1 MTTFWVVAGAFIVA
15 TLMFILPTLIKSRQG
30 KIAALERQ
38 TANIAIYR
46 DQLAELDADLSNDV
60 LSKEQHEKSKH
71 ELQKRMLQDVN
82 VSHTESDADATSG
95 KTRGLATAVVIM
107 LAIPLAA
114 VSLYMTIGDT
124 RGLLPQSQ
132 LANATQ
138 FHSEN
143 IAGVPQGH
151 TEIKSV
157 VDNLVARLQN
167 NPEDIEG
174 WVMLGRTYA
183 ILGQYQQASAT
194 YAKLVEVVP
203 DNAQLLSDYAD
214 VLAMTN
220 NGSLIGRPAELITQA
235 LSVDP
240 EYPKAL
246 ALAGTVEFE
255 KENYEQ
261 AANYW
266 QRLVALI
273 PQDSELATSVASSIE
288 QARTLAAT
296 KGGKE
301 DHPVQLAQN
310 SKITSD
316 LPHDVTP
323 LPDEVTVAT
332 NSVASTKISGRVTIN
347 PDLAGKISA
356 TDVLFVFA
364 RAKTG
369 PKMPLAILRLSAK
382 DLPATFSLDDNMAM
396 TPTMKMSSFPEVVI
410 GARVSKSGQAVPT
423 SGDLEGFSQPVKLGA
438 KDILIT
444 IDQIIP

>member
-1 MTTFWVVAGAFIVA
+1 MATFWVVAGVFIVA
-15 TLMFILPTLIKSRQG
+15 SLMFVLPTLIKSRQG
-30 KIAALERQ
+30 KITALERQ

-46 DQLAELDADLSNDV
+46 DQMAELDADLSNDV
-60 LSKEQHEKSKH
+60 LSKEQYEKSKQ

-82 VSHTESDADATSG
+82 VSGTRSDTDASPS
-95 KTRGLATAVVIM
+95 KARGLVTAVVIM
-107 LAIPLAA
+107 LAIPLTA

-143 IAGVPQGH
+143 MGGMSQGH
-151 TEIKSV
+151 AEIKSV
-157 VDNLVARLQN
+157 VDNLVARLQD

-183 ILGQYQQASAT
+183 IMGQYQQASAT
-194 YAKLVEVVP
+194 YAKLVEMIP

-220 NGSLIGRPAELITQA
+220 NGSLIGKPAELITQA
-235 LSVDP
+235 LSIDP

-273 PQDSELATSVASSIE
+273 PEDSQLATSVTSSIE
-288 QARTLAAT
+288 QARTLAA
-296 KGGKE
+296 KGKE

-310 SKITSD
+310 SKISTD
-316 LPHDVTP
+316 LSHDAASS
-323 LPDEVTVAT
+323 DEVKVAA
-332 NSVASTKISGRVTIN
+332 SPIMSTKISGKIIIN
-347 PDLAGKISA
+347 PDLAGKVSA

-369 PKMPLAILRLSAK
+369 SKMPLAILRLSAK
-382 DLPATFSLDDNMAM
+382 DLPATFSLDDDMAM

-410 GARVSKSGQAVPT
+410 GARVSKSGQAVPAR
-423 SGDLEGFSQPVKLGA
+423 GDLEGFSQPVKLGD
-438 KDILIT
+438 KDVLIT
-444 IDQIIP
+444 IDQIVP

>member
-1 MTTFWVVAGAFIVA
+1 MTTFWVIAGFFIVA
-15 TLMFILPTLIKSRQG
+15 ALMFILPTLIKGRQG
-30 KIAALERQ
+30 KITALERQ

-46 DQLAELDADLSNDV
+46 DQLAELEADLSNDV
-60 LSKEQHEKSKH
+60 LSKEQYEKSKQ
-71 ELQKRMLQDVN
+71 ELQKRMLQDVS
-82 VSHTESDADATSG
+82 VSGVGSDVRISPN
-95 KTRGLATAVVIM
+95 KTRGLVTAVVVI
-107 LAIPLAA
+107 LAIPLTA

-143 IAGVPQGH
+143 MAGMPQGH
-151 TEIKSV
+151 AEINSV
-157 VDNLVARLQN
+157 VDNLVARLQD

-183 ILGQYQQASAT
+183 IMGKFQEASAT
-194 YAKLVEVVP
+194 YGKLVEMIP

-220 NGSLIGRPAELITQA
+220 NGSLIGRPAELINQA

-266 QRLVALI
+266 QKLLGLI
-273 PQDSELATSVASSIE
+273 PQDSQLATSVSNSID
-288 QARTLAAT
+288 QAKSLAV
-296 KGGKE
+296 KGKE
-301 DHPVQLAQN
+301 GQPVQLAQN

-316 LPHDVTP
+316 LPHEAAQAVSETAAAGESNDP
-323 LPDEVTVAT
+323 A
-332 NSVASTKISGRVTIN
+332 KISGKVAISSDLIN
-347 PDLAGKISA
+347 KMSPN
-356 TDVLFVFA
+356 DVLFVFA

-382 DLPATFSLDDNMAM
+382 DLPTTFSLDDDMAM

-410 GARVSKSGQAVPT
+410 GARVSKSGQAVPS

-438 KDILIT
+438 KDVMIT
-444 IDQIIP
+444 IDQVVP

>member
-1 MTTFWVVAGAFIVA
+1 MTTFWVIAGFFIVA
-15 TLMFILPTLIKSRQG
+15 ALMFILPTLIKGRQG
-30 KIAALERQ
+30 KITALERQ

-46 DQLAELDADLSNDV
+46 DQLAELEADLSNDV
-60 LSKEQHEKSKH
+60 LSKEQYEKSKQ
-71 ELQKRMLQDVN
+71 ELQKRMLQDVS
-82 VSHTESDADATSG
+82 VSGVGSDVRISPN
-95 KTRGLATAVVIM
+95 KTRGLVTAVVVI
-107 LAIPLAA
+107 LAIPLTA

-143 IAGVPQGH
+143 MAGMPQGH
-151 TEIKSV
+151 AEINSV
-157 VDNLVARLQN
+157 VDNLVARLQD

-183 ILGQYQQASAT
+183 IMGKFQEASAT
-194 YAKLVEVVP
+194 YGKLVEMIP

-220 NGSLIGRPAELITQA
+220 NGSLIGRPAELINQA

-266 QRLVALI
+266 QKLLGLI
-273 PQDSELATSVASSIE
+273 PQDSQLATSVSNSID
-288 QARTLAAT
+288 QAKSLAV
-296 KGGKE
+296 KGKE
-301 DHPVQLAQN
+301 GQPVQLAQN

-316 LPHDVTP
+316 LPHEAVQAVSETAAAGDSNDP
-323 LPDEVTVAT
+323 A
-332 NSVASTKISGRVTIN
+332 KISGKVAISSDLIN
-347 PDLAGKISA
+347 KISPN
-356 TDVLFVFA
+356 DVLFVFA

-382 DLPATFSLDDNMAM
+382 DLPTTFSLDDDMAM

-410 GARVSKSGQAVPT
+410 GARVSKSGQAVPS

-438 KDILIT
+438 KDVMIT
-444 IDQIIP
+444 IDQVVP

>member
-1 MTTFWVVAGAFIVA
+1 MATFWVVAGVFIVA
-15 TLMFILPTLIKSRQG
+15 SLMFVLPTLIKSRQG
-30 KIAALERQ
+30 KITALERQ

-46 DQLAELDADLSNDV
+46 DQMAELDADLSNDV
-60 LSKEQHEKSKH
+60 LSKEQYEKSKQ

-82 VSHTESDADATSG
+82 VSGTRSDTDASPS
-95 KTRGLATAVVIM
+95 KARGLVTAVVIM
-107 LAIPLAA
+107 LAIPLTA

-143 IAGVPQGH
+143 MGGMSQGH
-151 TEIKSV
+151 AEIKSV
-157 VDNLVARLQN
+157 VDNLVARLQD

-183 ILGQYQQASAT
+183 IMGQYQQASAT
-194 YAKLVEVVP
+194 YAKLVEMIP

-220 NGSLIGRPAELITQA
+220 NGSLIGKPAELITQA
-235 LSVDP
+235 LSIDP

-273 PQDSELATSVASSIE
+273 PEDSQLATSVTSSIE
-288 QARTLAAT
+288 QARTLAA
-296 KGGKE
+296 KGKE

-310 SKITSD
+310 SKISTD
-316 LPHDVTP
+316 LSHDAASS
-323 LPDEVTVAT
+323 DEVKVAA
-332 NSVASTKISGRVTIN
+332 NPIMSTKISGKIIIN
-347 PDLAGKISA
+347 PDLAGKVSA

-369 PKMPLAILRLSAK
+369 SKMPLAILRLSAK
-382 DLPATFSLDDNMAM
+382 DLPATFSLDDDMAM

-410 GARVSKSGQAVPT
+410 GARVSKSGQAVPAR
-423 SGDLEGFSQPVKLGA
+423 GDLEGFSQPVKLGD
-438 KDILIT
+438 KDVLIT
-444 IDQIIP
+444 IDQIVP

>member
-1 MTTFWVVAGAFIVA
+1 MTTFWVIAGFFIVA
-15 TLMFILPTLIKSRQG
+15 ALMFILPTLIKGRQG
-30 KIAALERQ
+30 KITALERQ

-46 DQLAELDADLSNDV
+46 DQLAELEADLSNDV
-60 LSKEQHEKSKH
+60 LSKEQYEKSKQ
-71 ELQKRMLQDVN
+71 ELQKRMLQDVS
-82 VSHTESDADATSG
+82 VSGVGSDVRISPN
-95 KTRGLATAVVIM
+95 KTRGLVTAVVVI
-107 LAIPLAA
+107 LAIPLTA

-143 IAGVPQGH
+143 MAGMPQGH
-151 TEIKSV
+151 AEINSV
-157 VDNLVARLQN
+157 VDNLVARLQD

-183 ILGQYQQASAT
+183 IMGKFQEASAT
-194 YAKLVEVVP
+194 YGKLVEMIP

-220 NGSLIGRPAELITQA
+220 NGSLIGRPAELINQA

-266 QRLVALI
+266 QKLLGLI
-273 PQDSELATSVASSIE
+273 PQDSQLATSVSNSID
-288 QARTLAAT
+288 QAKSLAI
-296 KGGKE
+296 KGKE
-301 DHPVQLAQN
+301 GQPVQLAQN

-316 LPHDVTP
+316 LPHEAAQAVSETAAAGDSNDP
-323 LPDEVTVAT
+323 A
-332 NSVASTKISGRVTIN
+332 KISGKVAISSDLIN
-347 PDLAGKISA
+347 KMSPN
-356 TDVLFVFA
+356 DVLFVFA

-382 DLPATFSLDDNMAM
+382 DLPTTFSLNDDMAM

-410 GARVSKSGQAVPT
+410 GARVSKSGQAVPS

-438 KDILIT
+438 KDVMIT
-444 IDQIIP
+444 IDQVVP

>member
-1 MTTFWVVAGAFIVA
+1 MTTFWVIAGFFIVA
-15 TLMFILPTLIKSRQG
+15 ALMFILPTLIKGRQG
-30 KIAALERQ
+30 KITALERQ

-46 DQLAELDADLSNDV
+46 DQLAELEADLSNDV
-60 LSKEQHEKSKH
+60 LSKEQYEKSKQ
-71 ELQKRMLQDVN
+71 ELQKRMLQDVS
-82 VSHTESDADATSG
+82 VSGVGSDVRISPN
-95 KTRGLATAVVIM
+95 KTRGLVTAVVVI
-107 LAIPLAA
+107 LAIPLTA

-143 IAGVPQGH
+143 MAGMPQGH
-151 TEIKSV
+151 AEINSV
-157 VDNLVARLQN
+157 VDNLVARLQD

-183 ILGQYQQASAT
+183 IMGKFQEASAT
-194 YAKLVEVVP
+194 YGKLVEMIP

-220 NGSLIGRPAELITQA
+220 NGSLIGRPAELINQA

-266 QRLVALI
+266 QKLLGLI
-273 PQDSELATSVASSIE
+273 PQDSQLATSVSNSID
-288 QARTLAAT
+288 QAKSLAV
-296 KGGKE
+296 KGKE
-301 DHPVQLAQN
+301 GQPVQLAQN

-316 LPHDVTP
+316 LPHEAAQAVSETAAAGDSNDP
-323 LPDEVTVAT
+323 A
-332 NSVASTKISGRVTIN
+332 KISGKVAISSDLIN
-347 PDLAGKISA
+347 KMSPN
-356 TDVLFVFA
+356 DVLFVFA

-382 DLPATFSLDDNMAM
+382 DLPTTFSLNDDMAM

-410 GARVSKSGQAVPT
+410 GARVSKSGQAVPS

-438 KDILIT
+438 KDVMIT
-444 IDQIIP
+444 IDQVVP

>member
-1 MTTFWVVAGAFIVA
+1 MTTFWVIAGFFIVA
-15 TLMFILPTLIKSRQG
+15 ALMFILPTLIKGRQG
-30 KIAALERQ
+30 KITALERQ

-46 DQLAELDADLSNDV
+46 DQLAELEADLSNDV
-60 LSKEQHEKSKH
+60 LSKEQYEKSKQ
-71 ELQKRMLQDVN
+71 ELQKRMLQDVS
-82 VSHTESDADATSG
+82 VSGVGSDVRISPN
-95 KTRGLATAVVIM
+95 KTRGLVTAVVVI
-107 LAIPLAA
+107 LAIPLTA

-143 IAGVPQGH
+143 MAGMPQGH
-151 TEIKSV
+151 AEINSV
-157 VDNLVARLQN
+157 VDNLVARLQD

-183 ILGQYQQASAT
+183 IMGKFQEASAT
-194 YAKLVEVVP
+194 YGKLVEIIP

-220 NGSLIGRPAELITQA
+220 NGSLIGRPAELINQA

-266 QRLVALI
+266 QKLLGLI
-273 PQDSELATSVASSIE
+273 PQDSQLATSVSNSID
-288 QARTLAAT
+288 QAKSLAV
-296 KGGKE
+296 KGKE
-301 DHPVQLAQN
+301 GQPVQLAQN

-316 LPHDVTP
+316 LPHEAAQAVSETAAAGDSNDP
-323 LPDEVTVAT
+323 A
-332 NSVASTKISGRVTIN
+332 KISGKVAISSDLIN
-347 PDLAGKISA
+347 KMSPN
-356 TDVLFVFA
+356 DVLFVFA

-382 DLPATFSLDDNMAM
+382 DLPTTFSLDDDMAM

-410 GARVSKSGQAVPT
+410 GARVSKSGQAVPS

-438 KDILIT
+438 KDVMIT
-444 IDQIIP
+444 IDQVVP

>member
-15 TLMFILPTLIKSRQG
+15 ALMFIIPTLIKGRQG
-30 KIAALERQ
+30 KVTALDRQ

-46 DQLAELDADLSNDV
+46 DQIAELDADLSNDV
-60 LSKEQHEKSKH
+60 LSQEQHEKSKQ

-82 VSHTESDADATSG
+82 ISG
-95 KTRGLATAVVIM
+95 AGPDTPISSNKTRGLATAVVII

-143 IAGVPQGH
+143 MGEMPQGH
-151 TEIKSV
+151 AGIKSV
-157 VDNLVARLQN
+157 VDNLVARLQA

-174 WVMLGRTYA
+174 WIMLGRTYA
-183 ILGQYQQASAT
+183 ILGQYDQASAT
-194 YAKLVEVVP
+194 YAKLVEMVP

-220 NGSLIGRPAELITQA
+220 DGSLLGKPAELITQA
-235 LSVDP
+235 LSIDP

-255 KENYEQ
+255 KESYEQ

-266 QRLVALI
+266 QRLLTLI
-273 PQDSELATSVASSIE
+273 PQDSQLATSVSSSIE
-288 QARTLAAT
+288 KAKTLAAT
-296 KGGKE
+296 NGGKE
-301 DHPVQLAQN
+301 DQPVQLAQN
-310 SKITSD
+310 SKISSD
-316 LPHDVTP
+316 LPHEVASS
-323 LPDEVTVAT
+323 DEAT
-332 NSVASTKISGRVTIN
+332 IANNAGTSTKISGKVLISPN
-347 PDLAGKISA
+347 LASKISA

-369 PKMPLAILRLSAK
+369 SKMPLAILRLSAK
-382 DLPATFSLDDNMAM
+382 DLPATFSLDDDMAM
-396 TPTMKMSSFPEVVI
+396 MPTMKMSSFPEVVI
-410 GARVSKSGQAVPT
+410 GARISKSGQAVPV
-423 SGDLEGFSQPVKLGA
+423 SGDLEGFSQPVKLGD
-438 KDILIT
+438 KDVLIT
-444 IDQIIP
+444 INQIVP

>member
-1 MTTFWVVAGAFIVA
+1 MTTFWVIAGFFIVA
-15 TLMFILPTLIKSRQG
+15 ALMFILPTLIKGRQG
-30 KIAALERQ
+30 KITALERQ

-46 DQLAELDADLSNDV
+46 DQLAELEADLSNDV
-60 LSKEQHEKSKH
+60 LSKEQYEKSKQ
-71 ELQKRMLQDVN
+71 ELQKRMLQDVS
-82 VSHTESDADATSG
+82 VSGVGSDVRISPN
-95 KTRGLATAVVIM
+95 KTRGLVTAVVVI
-107 LAIPLAA
+107 LAIPLTA

-143 IAGVPQGH
+143 MAGMPQGH
-151 TEIKSV
+151 AEINSV
-157 VDNLVARLQN
+157 VDNLVARLQD

-183 ILGQYQQASAT
+183 IMGKFQEASAT
-194 YAKLVEVVP
+194 YGKLVEMIP

-220 NGSLIGRPAELITQA
+220 NGSLIGRPAELINQA

-266 QRLVALI
+266 QKLLGLI
-273 PQDSELATSVASSIE
+273 PQDSQLATSVSNSID
-288 QARTLAAT
+288 QAKSLAV
-296 KGGKE
+296 KGKE
-301 DHPVQLAQN
+301 GQPVQLAQN

-316 LPHDVTP
+316 LPHEAAQAVSETAAAGDSNDP
-323 LPDEVTVAT
+323 A
-332 NSVASTKISGRVTIN
+332 KISGKVAIN
-347 PDLAGKISA
+347 SDLINKMSPN
-356 TDVLFVFA
+356 DVLFVFA

-382 DLPATFSLDDNMAM
+382 DLPTTFSLNDDMAM

-410 GARVSKSGQAVPT
+410 GARVSKSGQAVPS

-438 KDILIT
+438 KDVMIT
-444 IDQIIP
+444 IDQVVP

>member
-1 MTTFWVVAGAFIVA
+1 MTTFWVIAGFFIVA
-15 TLMFILPTLIKSRQG
+15 ALMFILPTLIKGRQG
-30 KIAALERQ
+30 KITALERQ

-46 DQLAELDADLSNDV
+46 DQLAELEADLSNDV
-60 LSKEQHEKSKH
+60 LSKEQYEKSKQ
-71 ELQKRMLQDVN
+71 ELQKRMLQDVS
-82 VSHTESDADATSG
+82 VSGVGSDIRISPN
-95 KTRGLATAVVIM
+95 KTRGLVTAVVVI
-107 LAIPLAA
+107 LAIPLTA

-143 IAGVPQGH
+143 MAGMPQGH
-151 TEIKSV
+151 AEINSV
-157 VDNLVARLQN
+157 VDNLVARLQD

-183 ILGQYQQASAT
+183 IMGKFQEASAT
-194 YAKLVEVVP
+194 YGKLVEMIP

-220 NGSLIGRPAELITQA
+220 NGSLIGRPAELINQA

-266 QRLVALI
+266 QKLLGLI
-273 PQDSELATSVASSIE
+273 PQDSQLATSVSNSID
-288 QARTLAAT
+288 QAKSLAI
-296 KGGKE
+296 KGKE
-301 DHPVQLAQN
+301 GQPVQLAQN

-316 LPHDVTP
+316 LPHEAAQAVSETAAAGDSNDP
-323 LPDEVTVAT
+323 A
-332 NSVASTKISGRVTIN
+332 KISGKVAISSDLIN
-347 PDLAGKISA
+347 KISPN
-356 TDVLFVFA
+356 DVLFVFA

-382 DLPATFSLDDNMAM
+382 DLPTTFSLDDDMAM

-410 GARVSKSGQAVPT
+410 GARVSKSGQAVPS

-438 KDILIT
+438 KDIMIT
-444 IDQIIP
+444 IDQVVP

>member
-1 MTTFWVVAGAFIVA
+1 MTTFWVVAGIFIVA
-15 TLMFILPTLIKSRQG
+15 ALMFILPTLIRGRHQSVT
-30 KIAALERQ
+30 ALERE

-46 DQLAELDADLSNDV
+46 DQLAELEADLNNDV
-60 LSKEQHEKSKH
+60 LSKEQYEKSKQ

-82 VSHTESDADATSG
+82 VSRSGSESQISSS
-95 KTRGLATAVVIM
+95 KTRGLVTAVVVI
-107 LAIPLAA
+107 LAIPLSA
-114 VSLYMTIGDT
+114 VSLYMAVGDT

-143 IAGVPQGH
+143 MAGMPQGH
-151 TEIKSV
+151 AEIKSV
-157 VDNLVARLQN
+157 VDNLVARLQS

-183 ILGQYQQASAT
+183 IMGQFQEASAT
-194 YAKLVEVVP
+194 YGKLVEMIP

-220 NGSLIGRPAELITQA
+220 NGSLIGRPAELISQA
-235 LSVDP
+235 LSIDP

-266 QRLVALI
+266 QKLLGLI
-273 PQDSELATSVASSIE
+273 PQDSQLATSVSNSID
-288 QARTLAAT
+288 QAKSLAA
-296 KGGKE
+296 KGKE
-301 DHPVQLAQN
+301 DQPVQLAQN
-310 SKITSD
+310 SKVSSD
-316 LPHDVTP
+316 LPSETKAVSESTP
-323 LPDEVTVAT
+323 LVDPTDP
-332 NSVASTKISGRVTIN
+332 TKISGKVTIK
-347 PDLAGKISA
+347 PDLMSKVLPN
-356 TDVLFVFA
+356 DVLFVFA

-382 DLPATFSLDDNMAM
+382 DLPATFSLDDDMAM

-438 KDILIT
+438 KDVMIT
-444 IDQIIP
+444 IDQVIP

>member
-1 MTTFWVVAGAFIVA
+1 MTTFWIVAGVFIVA
-15 TLMFILPTLIKSRQG
+15 ALMFVLPTLIKSRHG
-30 KIAALERQ
+30 KITTLERQ

-46 DQLAELDADLSNDV
+46 DQIAELNTDLSNDV
-60 LSKEQHEKSKH
+60 LSKEQFEKSKQ

-82 VSHTESDADATSG
+82 ISS
-95 KTRGLATAVVIM
+95 TRPDTHALPNNTRSFVTAIIIV
-107 LAIPLAA
+107 LAIPLTA
-114 VSLYMTIGDT
+114 VSLYMAVGDT

-143 IAGVPQGH
+143 MAEMPQGH
-151 TEIKSV
+151 AEIKSV
-157 VDNLVARLQN
+157 VDNLVARLQD

-183 ILGQYQQASAT
+183 ILGQFQQASAT
-194 YAKLVEVVP
+194 YAKLVEMIP

-220 NGSLIGRPAELITQA
+220 NGSLVGKPEELIMQA
-235 LSVDP
+235 LSFDP
-240 EYPKAL
+240 DYPKAL

-261 AANYW
+261 AVGFW
-266 QRLVALI
+266 QRLLALI
-273 PQDSELATSVASSIE
+273 PQDSELATSVDSSIK
-288 QARTLAAT
+288 QAKALAT

-310 SKITSD
+310 SKISSD
-316 LPHDVTP
+316 LPHDVASA
-323 LPDEVTVAT
+323 DEAIVAT
-332 NSVASTKISGRVTIN
+332 NAVAASKISGKVIIN
-347 PDLAGKISA
+347 SDLAGKVSA

-369 PKMPLAILRLSAK
+369 PKMPLAILRLSAN
-382 DLPATFSLDDNMAM
+382 DLPAVFSLDDNMAM

-410 GARVSKSGQAVPT
+410 GARVSKSGQAVPV
-423 SGDLEGFSQPVKLGA
+423 SGDLEGFSQPVKLGD
-438 KDILIT
+438 KDVLIT
-444 IDQIIP
+444 IDQVVP

>member
-1 MTTFWVVAGAFIVA
+1 MTTFWVIAGFFIVA
-15 TLMFILPTLIKSRQG
+15 ALMFILPTLIKGRQG
-30 KIAALERQ
+30 KITALERQ

-46 DQLAELDADLSNDV
+46 DQLAELEADLSNDV
-60 LSKEQHEKSKH
+60 LSKEQYEKSKQ
-71 ELQKRMLQDVN
+71 ELQKRMLQDVS
-82 VSHTESDADATSG
+82 VSGVGSDVRISPN
-95 KTRGLATAVVIM
+95 KTRGLVTAVVVI
-107 LAIPLAA
+107 LAIPLTA

-143 IAGVPQGH
+143 MAGMPQGH
-151 TEIKSV
+151 AEINSV
-157 VDNLVARLQN
+157 VDNLVARLQD

-183 ILGQYQQASAT
+183 IMGKFQEASAT
-194 YAKLVEVVP
+194 YGKLVEMIP

-220 NGSLIGRPAELITQA
+220 NGSLIGRPAELINQA
-235 LSVDP
+235 LSIDP

-266 QRLVALI
+266 QKLLGLI
-273 PQDSELATSVASSIE
+273 PQDSQLATSVSNSID
-288 QARTLAAT
+288 QAKSLAV
-296 KGGKE
+296 KGKE
-301 DHPVQLAQN
+301 GQPVQLAQN

-316 LPHDVTP
+316 LPHEAAQAVSETAAAGDSNDP
-323 LPDEVTVAT
+323 A
-332 NSVASTKISGRVTIN
+332 KISGKVAISSDLIN
-347 PDLAGKISA
+347 KMSPN
-356 TDVLFVFA
+356 DVLFVFA

-382 DLPATFSLDDNMAM
+382 DLPTTFSLNDDMAM

-410 GARVSKSGQAVPT
+410 GARVSKSGQAVPS

-438 KDILIT
+438 KDVMIT
-444 IDQIIP
+444 IDQVVP

>member
-1 MTTFWVVAGAFIVA
+1 MTTFWVVAGAFIVTA
-15 TLMFILPTLIKSRQG
+15 LMFVLPTLIKSRQG
-30 KIAALERQ
+30 KITALERQ

-46 DQLAELDADLSNDV
+46 DQIAELDADLSNDV
-60 LSKEQHEKSKH
+60 LSKEQYEKSKQ
-71 ELQKRMLQDVN
+71 ELQKRMLLDVN
-82 VSHTESDADATSG
+82 ASGTESGTDALPSKA
-95 KTRGLATAVVIM
+95 RGLVTAVVIM
-107 LAIPLAA
+107 LAIPLTAI
-114 VSLYMTIGDT
+114 SLYMTIGDT

-143 IAGVPQGH
+143 MAGVPQGH
-151 TEIKSV
+151 AEIKSV
-157 VDNLVARLQN
+157 VDNLVARLQD

-183 ILGQYQQASAT
+183 IMGQYQQASAT
-194 YAKLVEVVP
+194 YAKLVEMIP

-220 NGSLIGRPAELITQA
+220 NGSLIGRPAELIAHA
-235 LSVDP
+235 LSIDP

-273 PQDSELATSVASSIE
+273 PEDSQLAASVTSSIE
-288 QARTLAAT
+288 QAKTLAV
-296 KGGKE
+296 KGKE

-310 SKITSD
+310 SKISSD
-316 LPHDVTP
+316 LQHDATSS
-323 LPDEVTVAT
+323 DEVKIAA
-332 NSVASTKISGRVTIN
+332 NSITSTKVSGKVIIS
-347 PDLAGKISA
+347 PDLASKVSA

-369 PKMPLAILRLSAK
+369 SKMPLAILRLSAK
-382 DLPATFSLDDNMAM
+382 DLPATFSLDDDMAM

-423 SGDLEGFSQPVKLGA
+423 SGDLEGFSQPVKLGD
-438 KDILIT
+438 KDVLIT

>member
-1 MTTFWVVAGAFIVA
+1 MTTFWVIAGFFIVA
-15 TLMFILPTLIKSRQG
+15 ALMFILPTLIKGRQG
-30 KIAALERQ
+30 KITALERQ

-46 DQLAELDADLSNDV
+46 DQLAELEADLSNDV
-60 LSKEQHEKSKH
+60 LSKEQYEKSKQ
-71 ELQKRMLQDVN
+71 ELQKRMLQDVS
-82 VSHTESDADATSG
+82 VSGVGSDVRISPN
-95 KTRGLATAVVIM
+95 KTRGLVTAVVVI
-107 LAIPLAA
+107 LAIPLTA

-143 IAGVPQGH
+143 MAGMPQGH
-151 TEIKSV
+151 AEINSV
-157 VDNLVARLQN
+157 VDNLVARLQD

-183 ILGQYQQASAT
+183 IMGKFQEASAT
-194 YAKLVEVVP
+194 YGKLVEMIP

-220 NGSLIGRPAELITQA
+220 NGSLIGRPAELINQA

-266 QRLVALI
+266 QKLLGLI
-273 PQDSELATSVASSIE
+273 PQDSQLATSVSNSID
-288 QARTLAAT
+288 QAKSLAV
-296 KGGKE
+296 KGKE
-301 DHPVQLAQN
+301 GQPVQLAQN

-316 LPHDVTP
+316 LPHEAAQAVSETAAGDSNDP
-323 LPDEVTVAT
+323 A
-332 NSVASTKISGRVTIN
+332 KISGKVAISSDLIN
-347 PDLAGKISA
+347 KMSPN
-356 TDVLFVFA
+356 DVLFVFA

-382 DLPATFSLDDNMAM
+382 DLPTTFSLDDDMAM

-410 GARVSKSGQAVPT
+410 GARVSKSGQAVPS

-438 KDILIT
+438 KDVMIT
-444 IDQIIP
+444 IDQVVP

>member
-1 MTTFWVVAGAFIVA
+1 MTTFWVIAGFFIVA
-15 TLMFILPTLIKSRQG
+15 ALMFILPTLIKGRQG
-30 KIAALERQ
+30 KITALERQ

-46 DQLAELDADLSNDV
+46 DQLAELEADLSNDV
-60 LSKEQHEKSKH
+60 LSKEQYEKSKQ
-71 ELQKRMLQDVN
+71 ELQKRMLQDVS
-82 VSHTESDADATSG
+82 VSGVGSDVRISPN
-95 KTRGLATAVVIM
+95 KTRGLVTAVVVI
-107 LAIPLAA
+107 LAIPLTA

-143 IAGVPQGH
+143 MAGMPQGH
-151 TEIKSV
+151 AEINSV
-157 VDNLVARLQN
+157 VDNLVARLQD

-183 ILGQYQQASAT
+183 IMGKFQEASAT
-194 YAKLVEVVP
+194 YGKLVEMIP

-220 NGSLIGRPAELITQA
+220 NGSLIGRPAELINQA

-266 QRLVALI
+266 QKLLGLI
-273 PQDSELATSVASSIE
+273 PQDSQLATSVSNSID
-288 QARTLAAT
+288 QAKSLAV
-296 KGGKE
+296 KGKE
-301 DHPVQLAQN
+301 GQPVQLAQN

-316 LPHDVTP
+316 LPHEAAQAVSETAAAGDSNDP
-323 LPDEVTVAT
+323 A
-332 NSVASTKISGRVTIN
+332 KISGKVAISSDLIN
-347 PDLAGKISA
+347 KMSPN
-356 TDVLFVFA
+356 DVLFVFA

-382 DLPATFSLDDNMAM
+382 DLPTTFSLDDDMAM

-410 GARVSKSGQAVPT
+410 GARVSKSGQAVPS

-438 KDILIT
+438 KDVMIT
-444 IDQIIP
+444 IDQVVP

>member
-1 MTTFWVVAGAFIVA
+1 
-15 TLMFILPTLIKSRQG
+15 
-30 KIAALERQ
+30 
-38 TANIAIYR
+38 
-46 DQLAELDADLSNDV
+46 
-60 LSKEQHEKSKH
+60 
-71 ELQKRMLQDVN
+71 
-82 VSHTESDADATSG
+82 
-95 KTRGLATAVVIM
+95 
-107 LAIPLAA
+107 
-114 VSLYMTIGDT
+114 
-124 RGLLPQSQ
+124 LPQSQ

-143 IAGVPQGH
+143 MAGVPQGH
-151 TEIKSV
+151 AEIKSV
-157 VDNLVARLQN
+157 VDNLVARLQD

-183 ILGQYQQASAT
+183 IMGQYQQASAT
-194 YAKLVEVVP
+194 YAKLVEMIP

-220 NGSLIGRPAELITQA
+220 NGSLIGRPAELIAHA
-235 LSVDP
+235 LSIDP

-273 PQDSELATSVASSIE
+273 PEDSQLAASVTSSIE
-288 QARTLAAT
+288 QAKTLAV
-296 KGGKE
+296 KGKE

-310 SKITSD
+310 SKVSSDLQHDATSSDEVKIAANSITS
-316 LPHDVTP
+316 
-323 LPDEVTVAT
+323 
-332 NSVASTKISGRVTIN
+332 TKVSGKVIIS
-347 PDLAGKISA
+347 PDLASKVSA

-369 PKMPLAILRLSAK
+369 SKMPLAILRLSAK
-382 DLPATFSLDDNMAM
+382 DLPATFSLDDDMAM

-423 SGDLEGFSQPVKLGA
+423 SGDLEGFSQPVKLGD
-438 KDILIT
+438 KDVLIT